1 EIRAAAM
8 ERMQEK
14 IGEEAERL
22 IRLQEMQH
30 PVRQDEIAML
40 QAAQVELKKYL
51 TDTPLRVDS
60 VRLILAMA

>member
-1 EIRAAAM
+1 
-8 ERMQEK
+8 
-14 IGEEAERL
+14 
-22 IRLQEMQH
+22 MQH